1 MSDQQSQPEGLTAR
15 VRHLAELLRETGLLR
30 LRIERDGEAI
40 EVSGPGPR
48 TVDAASAVSAEPDA
62 PALRHVETI
71 RADLVGIVHFGRPAP
86 AEGELLEGDRELA
99 YIEALGIR
107 NPVRS
112 LGGGRIAALL
122 CRDGA
127 AVEYGQPLFE
137 VDRG

>member
-1 MSDQQSQPEGLTAR
+1 MSDQQSAPQGLTER
-15 VRHLAELLRETGLLR
+15 VRLLAELLRETGLLR
-30 LRIERDGEAI
+30 LRIERAGEAF
-40 EVSGPGPR
+40 EVGGPAP
-48 TVDAASAVSAEPDA
+48 AAAAPVAEAEPQA
-62 PALRHVETI
+62 AARRNVETI

-86 AEGELLEGDRELA
+86 VEGEQFEGDRELA

>member
-1 MSDQQSQPEGLTAR
+1 MSDQQSQPEGLTER
-15 VRHLAELLRETGLLR
+15 VRRLAELLRETGLLR
-30 LRIERDGEAI
+30 LRIERAGEAY
-40 EVSGPGPR
+40 EVGGPAR
-48 TVDAASAVSAEPDA
+48 ASAVSVPAVAAEA
-62 PALRHVETI
+62 PAPRVLETI

-86 AEGELLEGDRELA
+86 GQGERLEGDRELA

-107 NPVRS
+107 NPVRVR
-112 LGGGRIAALL
+112 GGGRIAAVL

>member
-1 MSDQQSQPEGLTAR
+1 MSDQQSVPEGLTER
-15 VRHLAELLRETGLLR
+15 VRRLAELLRETGLLR
-30 LRIERDGEAI
+30 LRIERGGEAF
-40 EVSGPGPR
+40 EVGGPAR
-48 TVDAASAVSAEPDA
+48 ASAASAEATVAEVEA
-62 PALRHVETI
+62 PAPRTVETI

-86 AEGELLEGDRELA
+86 IEGDRLEGDRELA

-107 NPVRS
+107 NPVRVR
-112 LGGGRIAALL
+112 GGGRIAAVL

>member
-1 MSDQQSQPEGLTAR
+1 MPDQQSQPEALTAR
-15 VRHLAELLRETGLLR
+15 VRQLAELLRETGLLR
-30 LRIERDGEAI
+30 LRIERDGEAF
-40 EVSGPGPR
+40 EVGGPALGTADLLPAR
-48 TVDAASAVSAEPDA
+48 SAEPEA
-62 PALRHVETI
+62 PTLHHVETI
-71 RADLVGIVHFGRPAP
+71 RADLVGIVRFGRPAP
-86 AEGELLEGDRELA
+86 VEGELLDGDRELA